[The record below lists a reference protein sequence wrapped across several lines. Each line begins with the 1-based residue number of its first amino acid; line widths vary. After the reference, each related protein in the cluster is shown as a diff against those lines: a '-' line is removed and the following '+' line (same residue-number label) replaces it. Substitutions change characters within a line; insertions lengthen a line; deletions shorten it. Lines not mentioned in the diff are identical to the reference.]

1 MVPEIKIRSGNVLSS
16 QGANTMTKKK
26 GPKMAHPNPA
36 LEALTQE
43 FDNIID
49 RVAEQVDEKELA
61 ERERKADEF
70 IEGVRAR
77 ASRQERA

>member
-1 MVPEIKIRSGNVLSS
+1 
-16 QGANTMTKKK
+16 MTKKK
-26 GPKMAHPNPA
+26 RPKKMVHPNPA
-36 LEALTQE
+36 LDALTQE
-43 FDNIID
+43 FDNIIE

-70 IEGVRAR
+70 IESVRAR

>member
-1 MVPEIKIRSGNVLSS
+1 
-16 QGANTMTKKK
+16 MTKKK

-36 LEALTQE
+36 LDALTQE
-43 FDNIID
+43 FDNIVE

-70 IEGVRAR
+70 IESVRTR